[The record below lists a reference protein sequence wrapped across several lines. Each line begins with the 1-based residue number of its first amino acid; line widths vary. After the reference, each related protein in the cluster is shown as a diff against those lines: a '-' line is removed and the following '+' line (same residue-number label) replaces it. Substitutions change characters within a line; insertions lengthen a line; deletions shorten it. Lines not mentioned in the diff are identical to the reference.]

1 MGGSSFNI
9 MDIINIKTEVYGD
22 PVIYIGRSNFFYK
35 LEGSVL
41 ANPYQVNKKRTLEE
55 SLLLYKKWVLQMYS
69 LKKGSVYTELV
80 RLAKLEKEGKKFALG
95 CWCRPNNCH
104 GDIIKQVIEFMVK
117 TNVV

>member
-1 MGGSSFNI
+1 MGRNTPDF
-9 MDIINIKTEVYGD
+9 MDIINIKTEVYRG

-55 SLLLYKKWVLQMYS
+55 SLILYKKWILQMYS
-69 LKKGSVYTELV
+69 LNQGSVYDELI

-95 CWCRPNNCH
+95 CWCKPNNCH
-104 GDIIKQVIEFMVK
+104 GDIVKQVIEFLIKKNIV
-117 TNVV
+117 